1 MMLCVGCLT
10 LHSQTK
16 DLNSPER
23 VEALY
28 KITIQH
34 KELTKQVKDC
44 QNRYNTEMQEF
55 ENKYKQIHSLAVALG
70 EESSAFVD
78 HNLDLQAG
86 LLGSLKRQEEQEVKL
101 AKLEA
106 KNKKRF
112 GVGVYGGYDVI
123 NSQPSA
129 GISFHYTLIRLF

>member
-1 MMLCVGCLT
+1 LT

-23 VEALY
+23 VKALY
-28 KITIQH
+28 EITIQH
-34 KELTKQVKDC
+34 KELTKQVQDC
-44 QNRYNTEMQEF
+44 QNRYNTEMQDYEKKF
-55 ENKYKQIHSLAVALG
+55 EQIQNLAIALG
-70 EESSAFVD
+70 EESSTFVN

-86 LLGSLKRQEEQEVKL
+86 LLGSLKKQEEQEVKL

-106 KNKKRF
+106 KNRKRF

>member
-1 MMLCVGCLT
+1 LT
-10 LHSQTK
+10 LYSQTK

-23 VEALY
+23 VKALY
-28 KITIQH
+28 EITIQH
-34 KELTKQVKDC
+34 KELTKQVQDC
-44 QNRYNTEMQEF
+44 QNRYNTEMQDYEKKF
-55 ENKYKQIHSLAVALG
+55 EQIQNLAIALG
-70 EESSAFVD
+70 EESSTFVN

-86 LLGSLKRQEEQEVKL
+86 LLGSLKKQEEQEVKL

-106 KNKKRF
+106 KNRKRF